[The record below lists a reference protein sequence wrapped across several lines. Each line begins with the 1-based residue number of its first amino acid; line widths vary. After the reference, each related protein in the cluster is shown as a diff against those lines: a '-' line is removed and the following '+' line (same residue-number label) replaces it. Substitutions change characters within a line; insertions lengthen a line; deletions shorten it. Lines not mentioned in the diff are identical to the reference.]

1 MLQSSQDSA
10 ALFLLHGSARLR
22 ITLLC
27 LLPLRG
33 IKAIIMFKRHLFKF
47 ATRHAFSDFYEPTV
61 SQMFRCEYDADT
73 GIHVKIIHALC
84 WNVRFRT
91 SPKTHLL
98 LSPHLPEPYPSS
110 QQSLEISPL
119 QLLYGNSWLGTPK
132 AGVIILSTII
142 GQAKL

>member
-10 ALFLLHGSARLR
+10 ALFLRHGSARLR

-27 LLPLRG
+27 LIPLRG

-61 SQMFRCEYDADT
+61 SQMFRCEYDAGT

-98 LSPHLPEPYPSS
+98 LSPHL
-110 QQSLEISPL
+110 LGNFTAATPL
-119 QLLYGNSWLGTPK
+119 WQLMVGNPQGWCDHFVNNNWP
-132 AGVIILSTII
+132 
-142 GQAKL
+142 GQAIEFQPLCS